1 MNIQST
7 APVGDAGLTENQRK
21 IAENLG
27 WTENLAL
34 SPFRELT
41 KYIDSLFSNLTSKNA
56 VACHLPEVLNPAD
69 EGNPFYAMTNQYSLA
84 VVREYVGDQA
94 VYSSDYS
101 MLQASEAY
109 QETLESFILHLT
121 RGREAAVFCKV
132 TDMPVNF
139 DVSKTNIMTCC
150 SVDCDIFLP
159 TGMSKGMSSR
169 NGAHITDKEVFASLV
184 TDYIKVM
191 RQIQRTGYELCA
203 HFYLT
208 RICDIERIKEN
219 KDVAQEIWAARQ
231 FRDYRKV
238 TITDEGEVILQLRQ
252 DQEK

>member
-1 MNIQST
+1 MNTKST
-7 APVGDAGLTENQRK
+7 ASIGDAAFTENQRQ
-21 IAENLG
+21 IADNLG
-27 WTENLAL
+27 WTDNLAL

-41 KYIDSLFSNLTSKNA
+41 KYIDGWFSNLTSKNPI
-56 VACHLPEVLNPAD
+56 ACHLPEVLNPAD
-69 EGNPFYAMTNQYSLA
+69 EGKPFYAMTNQCSLA
-84 VVREYVGDQA
+84 VIREYCGEKA

-109 QETLESFILHLT
+109 QETLESFILNLT

-132 TDMPVNF
+132 TDIPANF
-139 DVSKTNIMTCC
+139 DISKRNIMTCC
-150 SVDCDIFLP
+150 SVDCDVFIP

-191 RQIQRTGYELCA
+191 RQIQHIGYELCA

-208 RICDIERIKEN
+208 RICDIQRIKEN
-219 KDVAQEIWAARQ
+219 KDVAREVWAAKQ

-238 TITDEGEVILQLRQ
+238 RITDEGEVILQLRPE
-252 DQEK
+252 QEE